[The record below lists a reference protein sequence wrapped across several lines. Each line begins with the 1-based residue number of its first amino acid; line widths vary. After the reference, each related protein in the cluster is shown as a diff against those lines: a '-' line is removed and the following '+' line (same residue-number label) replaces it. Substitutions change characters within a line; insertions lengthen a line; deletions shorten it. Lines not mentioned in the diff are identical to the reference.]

1 LKLRKQCSVIFENE
15 NTHPTVAT
23 IQRRINYLVEVMPG
37 GRGAKA
43 LNM

>member
-1 LKLRKQCSVIFENE
+1 MKIPILGFFPPHFCGVTR
-15 NTHPTVAT
+15 VAT
-23 IQRRINYLVEVMPG
+23 IQRRINYLYEVMPG